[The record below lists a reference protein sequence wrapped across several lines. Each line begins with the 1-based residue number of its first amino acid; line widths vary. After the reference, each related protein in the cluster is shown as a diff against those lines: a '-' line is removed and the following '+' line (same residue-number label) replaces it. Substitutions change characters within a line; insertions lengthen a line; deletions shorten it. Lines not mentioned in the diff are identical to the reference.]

1 MPPTP
6 LNPTTGNRYIPPG
19 TRKIYWVTTI
29 ATYTAPTR
37 AELNAGIDLSAE
49 VAAVNGFTVTSGTV
63 PTPDLSSR
71 FVSEIPGTITAPSSQ
86 LSFYASNTS
95 NDVRTVLPR
104 DTVGFVVLLWEG
116 DVTGQRCDVFPVKV
130 TASAPNGS
138 MTNPEQIDVSFSVTK
153 VPANNVVIP

>member
-1 MPPTP
+1 MPPSPLTP
-6 LNPTTGNRYIPPG
+6 TVRYVPPG
-19 TRKIYWVTTI
+19 TRKVYWVTTI

-49 VAAVNGFTVTSGTV
+49 VAAINGFTVQSGTV

-71 FVSEIPGTITAPSSQ
+71 FVSEIPGQITAPSSQ

-95 NDVRTVLPR
+95 SDVRTVLPR
-104 DTVGFVVLLWEG
+104 DTAGFVVILWEG
-116 DVTGQRCDVFPVKV
+116 DITGQRMDVFPAKV
-130 TASAPNGS
+130 TVSAPNGN
-138 MTNPEQIDVSFSVTK
+138 MQNPEQIDVSFSITK